1 MNDSFEIPV
10 TFNGAEISFPAQLIP
25 SGYIHKIQVDVYGQP
40 FLFEPDEEGQYIV
53 VIDPAVLNTY
63 KNIDIALLR
72 EIANVLQSVNESS

>member
-10 TFNGAEISFPAQLIP
+10 TFNGAEISFPAQLVP

-53 VIDPAVLNTY
+53 VIDPGILNNY

-72 EIANVLQSVNESS
+72 EIANTLESVHK